1 MGDDKHLI
9 PLKTFKERVA
19 MLFKLSLRSGLL
31 IILILMTVLLFTVST
46 TAFFALN
53 AADRS
58 LTEINR
64 IHENELATLY
74 QSNSDLLHGRSL
86 AALVVRKQEQ
96 GDDRVAEKYLQDV
109 KTAVADSQLH
119 MSMFMKAGTVTLKGK
134 EMADDV
140 ALTFQAYMDQ
150 AIVPMVSDL
159 QKGDLAGYYQSI
171 EKFPALMGAFT
182 QSVKNFNRYAS
193 HIAQQQF
200 ILAGQRKWTVDML
213 LILCSVIVLGTIVV
227 SWHILRKAL
236 LNPLSQVT
244 EHLTLI
250 ADGDLSRTVPLAGNK
265 DLHKVMSTLQHMQNS
280 LTHSVQQV
288 SGASVRIDQ
297 GCRELGA
304 GIVNL
309 SQRTEE
315 SAASLEQTAASM
327 EQITA
332 TVRLNASNAHQAHE
346 LSTRVSE
353 TAHRGA
359 DVVNQVVE
367 KMQDIT
373 QSSQKIGDILGMIDD
388 IAFQTNI
395 LALNASVEAARAGEQ
410 GRGFSV
416 VANEVRSLAQRS
428 ANAAKDIR
436 QLIGTSQSQVSEGS
450 RMATRAGNSMSEI
463 YAEVSQVSVLM
474 KEISVASDEQSR
486 GIEQINVAVTQM
498 DEVAQQNAALVE
510 QATSATHALEDQSAS
525 LQQTMAAFRLTV

>member
-1 MGDDKHLI
+1 
-9 PLKTFKERVA
+9 

-31 IILILMTVLLFTVST
+31 IILILMAALLMVVSAT
-46 TAFFALN
+46 GFFALN
-53 AADRS
+53 AADHS

-64 IHENELATLY
+64 IHENELASLY

-86 AALVVRKQEQ
+86 AALAARKAEL
-96 GDDRVAEKYLQDV
+96 GDSLAAAKYLQDV
-109 KTAVADSQLH
+109 KTAVANSRSH
-119 MSMFMKAGTVTLKGK
+119 MSMFLKAGTVTLKGK
-134 EMADDV
+134 EMAEDV
-140 ALTFQAYMDQ
+140 ALSFQAYMDQ
-150 AIVPMVSDL
+150 AILPMVDEL
-159 QKGDLAGYYQSI
+159 QRGDLAGYYQSI
-171 EKFPALMGAFT
+171 EKFPALMAAFS
-182 QSVKNFNRYAS
+182 QSVQNFNRYATNV
-193 HIAQQQF
+193 AQQQF
-200 ILAGQRKWTVDML
+200 VLAGDRKWRMDVL
-213 LILCSVIVLGTIVV
+213 LIFCSLIAAGTMVV
-227 SWHILRKAL
+227 SWRILRKAL
-236 LNPLSQVT
+236 LTPLFLVR

-250 ADGDLSRTVPLAGNK
+250 ADGDLTRTVPLTGSK
-265 DLHKVMSTLQHMQNS
+265 DLHVVMSTLQHMQNS

-288 SGASVRIDQ
+288 SGASVQIDL

-332 TVRLNASNAHQAHE
+332 TVRLNAGNAHQAHQ
-346 LSTRVSE
+346 LATRVSE

-359 DVVNQVVE
+359 DVVNQVVV

-428 ANAAKDIR
+428 ANAAKEIR
-436 QLIGTSQSQVSEGS
+436 QLIVASQSQVADGS
-450 RMATRAGNSMSEI
+450 RMASRAGTAMNEI
-463 YAEVSQVSVLM
+463 YSEVSQVSVLM

-510 QATSATHALEDQSAS
+510 QATSATQALEEQSAR
-525 LQQTMAAFRLTV
+525 LQQTVTAFRLTA

>member
-1 MGDDKHLI
+1 
-9 PLKTFKERVA
+9 

-31 IILILMTVLLFTVST
+31 IILTLMAALLMVVSAT
-46 TAFFALN
+46 GLIALN
-53 AADRS
+53 AADHS
-58 LTEINR
+58 LIEINR
-64 IHENELATLY
+64 IHEDELASLY

-86 AALVVRKQEQ
+86 AALAARKAEL
-96 GDDRVAEKYLQDV
+96 GDSRAAAKYLQDV
-109 KTAVADSQLH
+109 KTAISNSQLH
-119 MSMFMKAGTVTLKGK
+119 MSLFLKAGTVTLKGK

-140 ALTFQAYMDQ
+140 AQSFQAYRDQ
-150 AIVPMVSDL
+150 AILPMVAGL
-159 QKGDLAGYYQSI
+159 QRGDLAAYYQSI
-171 EKFPALMGAFT
+171 EKFPALMAVFS
-182 QSVKNFNRYAS
+182 QSVQNFNRYAS

-200 ILAGQRKWTVDML
+200 ILAGNRQWNMEVL
-213 LILCSVIVLGTIVV
+213 LVICSVIALGTIAV
-227 SWHILRKAL
+227 SWRILRKAL
-236 LNPLSQVT
+236 LNPLSLVR
-244 EHLTLI
+244 EHLTLV
-250 ADGDLSRTVPLAGNK
+250 ADGDLTRTVPLAGNK

-288 SGASVRIDQ
+288 SGASFQIDL
-297 GCRELGA
+297 GCRDLGA

-332 TVRLNASNAHQAHE
+332 TVRLNAGNAHQAHQ

-428 ANAAKDIR
+428 ANAAKEIR
-436 QLIGTSQSQVSEGS
+436 QLIVASQTQVADGS
-450 RMATRAGNSMSEI
+450 KMASRAGNAMNEI

-510 QATSATHALEDQSAS
+510 QATSATHALEEQSAR
-525 LQQTMAAFRLTV
+525 LQKTMAAFRLSA